1 MNTDAEKTQKTQQS
15 ETSLSTVEKRI
26 MRRERESYEYL
37 REEAL
42 SALGDFK
49 RCVNNFDFICDEKLV
64 DVCIYDIQK
73 AMSRYEYLV
82 SELKRINRN

>member
-1 MNTDAEKTQKTQQS
+1 MDTSTEK
-15 ETSLSTVEKRI
+15 SLSVVEKRI
-26 MRRERESYEYL
+26 IRQERESYEYL

-49 RCVNNFDFICDEKLV
+49 RCVNNFNFISEEKLV

-82 SELKRINRN
+82 KELKRINGA

>member
-49 RCVNNFDFICDEKLV
+49 RCVNNFGSCV
-64 DVCIYDIQK
+64 
-73 AMSRYEYLV
+73 
-82 SELKRINRN
+82 

>member
-1 MNTDAEKTQKTQQS
+1 MSTSAEK
-15 ETSLSTVEKRI
+15 SLSSVEKRI
-26 MRRERESYEYL
+26 IRQEREAYEYL

-49 RCVNNFDFICDEKLV
+49 RCVNNFNFISEEKLV

-82 SELKRINRN
+82 SELKRINFEEF